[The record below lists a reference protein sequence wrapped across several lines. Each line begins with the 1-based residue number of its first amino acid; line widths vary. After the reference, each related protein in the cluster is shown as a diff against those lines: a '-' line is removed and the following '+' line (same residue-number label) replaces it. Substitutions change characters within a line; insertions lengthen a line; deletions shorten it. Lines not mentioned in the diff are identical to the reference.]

1 MDNNKIMKKILNS
14 LSKSEFLGL
23 FIILYSGSLMTNYN
37 LISWQFWVFIVPMY
51 TIGTTMIRRSG
62 EAIGFKKAYSEFNK
76 KNEV

>member
-14 LSKSEFLGL
+14 LSKSEFLGS
-23 FIILYSGSLMTNYN
+23 FIILYSGSLMINYN

-51 TIGTTMIRRSG
+51 AIGTTMIRRCG